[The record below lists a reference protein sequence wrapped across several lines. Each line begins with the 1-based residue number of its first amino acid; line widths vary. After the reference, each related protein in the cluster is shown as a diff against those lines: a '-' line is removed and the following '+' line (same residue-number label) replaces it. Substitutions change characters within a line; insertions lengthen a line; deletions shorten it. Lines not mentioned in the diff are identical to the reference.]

1 MTDIRSES
9 GVISHLPRRDSLSER
24 IYLDLRGK
32 IQRSEVPPDSRLVDV
47 DLATEYGA
55 SRMPARE
62 ALLRLANEGYL
73 VGTTR
78 GFMVPILSL
87 DDIRDVFEVRRL
99 LEPRAAANAAQHL
112 DNQTEQ
118 DLSRALHEA
127 CLAAERQDANRM
139 ILANM
144 AFRQAWLAKVRNRR
158 LADTIGRFV
167 DHAQTVRLR
176 TLQNEQTR
184 SIVLNGLKT
193 LHAAFLRRDPI
204 AVNDRMVAFMAAA
217 EDAFFSVRL
226 TELKDETDT
235 PPHVLTSTDPDE
247 KDLGHDQTAS
257 AQRR

>member
-1 MTDIRSES
+1 MIR
-9 GVISHLPRRDSLSER
+9 HLPRRDSLSER
-24 IYLDLRGK
+24 IYLELRGK
-32 IQRSEVPPDSRLVDV
+32 VQRSEVAADFRFVDV
-47 DLATEYGA
+47 DIANEYGT

-78 GFMVPILSL
+78 GFMVPRLSL

-99 LEPRAAANAAQHL
+99 LEPRAAANAARHI
-112 DNQTEQ
+112 DHATEQ
-118 DLSRALHEA
+118 DLTRALQEA
-127 CLAAERQDANRM
+127 SLAARRNDAGRM
-139 ILANM
+139 ILANI

-176 TLQNEQTR
+176 TLQTESTR
-184 SIVLNGLKT
+184 TVVLNGLAA

-217 EDAFFSVRL
+217 EDAFFSTRE
-226 TELKDETDT
+226 TELADM
-235 PPHVLTSTDPDE
+235 PPSV
-247 KDLGHDQTAS
+247 ARS
-257 AQRR
+257 ATRYDHNEGLS